1 MQTEYVLECL
11 ATGETLTD
19 DNLPLTNPNASE
31 PAFLRTKYGVRSFQP
46 RSAELGLYR
55 FGDWLPLRRVLHGS
69 SAPVA
74 YRSEALG
81 PTLGLKNLWISFS
94 GYWPERGVRMLT
106 GTFKECEAYSVC
118 GRMPAEYPKTL
129 VVASAGNTARAFAR
143 VCSDNRIPLALVVPE
158 DNLGALWSVGELDP
172 CVTVIAA
179 ASGADYYDAIH
190 LSGEICGLDGFVP
203 EGGAKNVAR
212 RDGMATT
219 VLAAA
224 EAMGRI
230 PDWYFQAVGSGTGAI
245 AAWEATMRLAGDG
258 GLGTNTMRLALS
270 QNAPFQLLHD
280 SWARRSRD
288 LTTLAE
294 PAAKQAIA
302 SIDAKVLANRK
313 PPYSLRG
320 GLYDALADTDGV
332 MFAVANERA
341 QRAGRLFEE
350 TEGIDV
356 APAAKVAVAS
366 LVEAVEGGLV
376 TADEAV
382 LLNVTGG
389 GIDRA
394 KRELDIHQVQPSIVV
409 DHNDAT
415 KERLATLLSP
425 MATARRN

>member
-1 MQTEYVLECL
+1 
-11 ATGETLTD
+11 
-19 DNLPLTNPNASE
+19 
-31 PAFLRTKYGVRSFQP
+31 
-46 RSAELGLYR
+46 
-55 FGDWLPLRRVLHGS
+55 
-69 SAPVA
+69 
-74 YRSEALG
+74 
-81 PTLGLKNLWISFS
+81 
-94 GYWPERGVRMLT
+94 
-106 GTFKECEAYSVC
+106 
-118 GRMPAEYPKTL
+118 
-129 VVASAGNTARAFAR
+129 
-143 VCSDNRIPLALVVPE
+143 
-158 DNLGALWSVGELDP
+158 
-172 CVTVIAA
+172 
-179 ASGADYYDAIH
+179 
-190 LSGEICGLDGFVP
+190 
-203 EGGAKNVAR
+203 
-212 RDGMATT
+212 
-219 VLAAA
+219 
-224 EAMGRI
+224 
-230 PDWYFQAVGSGTGAI
+230 
-245 AAWEATMRLAGDG
+245 MRLAGDG

-356 APAAKVAVAS
+356 APAAKVVVAS

-394 KRELDIHQVQPSIVV
+394 KQELDIHQVQPSIVV

-425 MATARRN
+425 MATARRD